1 MNTSL
6 LLLKNKTVLF
16 IEDDQIMKMQIT
28 NVLEMLFQKV
38 FCAEDGESAYLL
50 YKEKSP
56 DIIISA
62 IKISKMDG
70 VQLIE
75 KIRQTDYKIPVI
87 FLTSF
92 TEKKILLGVANLS
105 IDGYIIKPVELT
117 TLIVTISKAMQR
129 IERIEGLIPITQNIF
144 YNSGTQELYQNG
156 EVVPLGLNELEFI
169 KLLIKN
175 RGITVS
181 KEDIAAKLWP
191 LDSRNNSSI
200 KSLILRIRR
209 KLDTDIIVSV
219 RGIGYRLVISNLSE

>member
-1 MNTSL
+1 MNTNL
-6 LLLKNKTVLF
+6 LLLKNKSVLF
-16 IEDDQIMKMQIT
+16 VEDDQIMKMQIT
-28 NVLEMLFQKV
+28 KVLEMLFQKV

-56 DIIISA
+56 DIIISD
-62 IKISKMDG
+62 IKMPKMDG
-70 VQLIE
+70 LQLIE
-75 KIRQTDYKIPVI
+75 KIRQIDYKIPVI
-87 FLTSF
+87 LLTSF

-129 IERIEGLIPITQNIF
+129 VERIEGLVPITQNIF

-156 EVVPLGLNELEFI
+156 EVVPLGVNELEFI
-169 KLLIKN
+169 RLLIKN
-175 RGITVS
+175 RGTTVS
-181 KEDIAAKLWP
+181 KEDISAKLWP
-191 LDSRNNSSI
+191 LDSRNDSSI

-219 RGIGYRLVISNLSE
+219 RGIGYRLVLSE

>member
-1 MNTSL
+1 MNTNL
-6 LLLKNKTVLF
+6 LLLKNKSVLF
-16 IEDDQIMKMQIT
+16 VEDDQIMKMQIT
-28 NVLEMLFQKV
+28 KVLEMLFQKV

-56 DIIISA
+56 DIIISD
-62 IKISKMDG
+62 IKMPRMNG
-70 VQLIE
+70 LELIE

-87 FLTSF
+87 LLTSF
-92 TEKKILLGVANLS
+92 TEKKILLGVVNLS

-129 IERIEGLIPITQNIF
+129 TERIEGLVPITQNIF

-156 EVVPLGLNELEFI
+156 EVVPLGVNELEFI
-169 KLLIKN
+169 RLLIKN

-181 KEDIAAKLWP
+181 KEDISAKLWP
-191 LDSRNNSSI
+191 LESRNDSSI

-219 RGIGYRLVISNLSE
+219 RGIGYRLVLSE